1 MEEVLNGFVP
11 GEIKIGEEEG
21 ILSHRE
27 EGDNE
32 SEHQWTW
39 VRIGHTP
46 SLMNERSDSEW
57 RCHKKIKK
65 SV

>member
-11 GEIKIGEEEG
+11 REIKIREEKG
-21 ILSHRE
+21 VLGYRE
-27 EGDNE
+27 EGHNE

-39 VRIGHTP
+39 VRIGRTP
-46 SLMNERSDSEW
+46 SLMNECPNSES

-65 SV
+65 SI